1 MTQKYG
7 AWTVPG
13 ARETARIAWRARVN
27 AAARAWGSAILAFR
41 SAVDGPSFRRACVAG
56 PDATRLGAAMA
67 ERDRTYPI
75 LHAALTA
82 PRPWR
87 STRRPDPRRRYSRRH
102 RMGCWWCS
110 TAKWLEVRHIGNEE
124 MTRDPHGF
132 RRHHFAMHGRR
143 S

>member
-13 ARETARIAWRARVN
+13 ARETARIAWRERVN
-27 AAARAWGSAILAFR
+27 AAARDWMTSGARTLWLSLPWHPLKPY
-41 SAVDGPSFRRACVAG
+41 SW
-56 PDATRLGAAMA
+56 RLH
-67 ERDRTYPI
+67 D
-75 LHAALTA
+75 ALTA

-87 STRRPDPRRRYSRRH
+87 SSRRPDPRRRYSRRH